1 MATVDR
7 WLLPDGIEEVLPPE
21 AARVEAARRQVL
33 DLFQRWGYEF
43 VVTPHIE
50 YLESLLTGAG
60 QDLDLR
66 TFKVTDPASGR
77 LMGFRADIT
86 PQVARMDA
94 HSLRREGPNR
104 LCYAGSVLHARP
116 RALATSRSPIQ
127 LGAELYGNTG
137 SAGDVEVISL
147 LLDMLEMAQVPDVH
161 MDLGHVGIYRGLA
174 QAAGLSGEVEQLL
187 FDALQRKAVDEI
199 AALTEGLP
207 GDLAGMLRALA
218 ELCGGREVLSQARE
232 VLAGAPA
239 PVQTALADITA
250 IADSLAARF
259 PQLPLYFDL
268 GELRGYHYHT
278 GVVFAAFVPGVGE
291 SIAQGG
297 RYDDIGADLAV
308 PVRRPVF
315 PPTSR
320 PWSLSAAPSST
331 SRAPESGRRPMASA
345 CGRRCSSCAVRACA
359 WYRRCPGRMRLRLP
373 KRAAT
378 GNCWFAMAIGRWPRS
393 EARHSS
399 FCRPRP
405 APNIHDGDKFM
416 GKNVVVLGTQWGDEG
431 KGKIVDLLTDQAAAW
446 CVTRA
451 ATMPVIPWWSLARR
465 LCCT

>member
-1 MATVDR
+1 M
-7 WLLPDGIEEVLPPE
+7 
-21 AARVEAARRQVL
+21 L

-127 LGAELYGNTG
+127 LGAELYGDA
-137 SAGDVEVISL
+137 SPASDVEVISL
-147 LLDMLEMAQVPDVH
+147 MLDMLAMAEVPDVH

-174 QAAGLSGEVEQLL
+174 RAADLSGEAEQAL
-187 FDALQRKAVDEI
+187 FDALQRKAVDEV
-199 AALTEGLP
+199 AALTDGLP
-207 GDLAGMLRALA
+207 AQLAGMLRALA
-218 ELCGGREVLSQARE
+218 ELCGSREVLEQAAE
-232 VLAGAPA
+232 VLADAPA
-239 PVQTALADITA
+239 VVKAALADLVV
-250 IADSLAARF
+250 IANSLAQRF

-297 RYDDIGADLAV
+297 RYDHIGADFGRARPATGFSTDLKTLVTLGQVRLDASVQGIWAPAEGAGLWQAV
-308 PVRRPVF
+308 QQLRRD
-315 PPTSR
+315 
-320 PWSLSAAPSST
+320 
-331 SRAPESGRRPMASA
+331 GRRVVQALPGQDAASA
-345 CGRRCSSCAVRACA
+345 REAGCDAQLQ
-359 WYRRCPGRMRLRLP
+359 LRE
-373 KRAAT
+373 
-378 GNCWFAMAIGRWPRS
+378 GNWQ
-393 EARHSS
+393 
-399 FCRPRP
+399 
-405 APNIHDGDKFM
+405 
-416 GKNVVVLGTQWGDEG
+416 VV
-431 KGKIVDLLTDQAAAW
+431 
-446 CVTRA
+446 
-451 ATMPVIPWWSLARR
+451 PF
-465 LCCT
+465 

>member
-7 WLLPDGIEEVLPPE
+7 WLLPDGIEEVLPPD

-127 LGAELYGNTG
+127 LGAELYGDA
-137 SAGDVEVISL
+137 SPASDVEVISL
-147 LLDMLEMAQVPDVH
+147 MLDMLAMAEVPDVH

-174 QAAGLSGEVEQLL
+174 RAAGLSGEAEQAL
-187 FDALQRKAVDEI
+187 FDALQRKAVDEV
-199 AALTEGLP
+199 AALTDGLP
-207 GDLAGMLRALA
+207 AQLAGMLRALA
-218 ELCGGREVLSQARE
+218 ELCGSREVLEQAAA
-232 VLAGAPA
+232 VLADAPA
-239 PVQTALADITA
+239 VVKAALADLVV
-250 IADSLAARF
+250 IADALAQRF

-297 RYDDIGADLAV
+297 RYDHIGADFGRARPATGFSTDLKTLVTLGQVQLDAPVQGIWAPAEGAGLWQAV
-308 PVRRPVF
+308 QQLRRN
-315 PPTSR
+315 
-320 PWSLSAAPSST
+320 
-331 SRAPESGRRPMASA
+331 GRRVVQALPGQDAASA
-345 CGRRCSSCAVRACA
+345 REAGCDAQLQ
-359 WYRRCPGRMRLRLP
+359 LRE
-373 KRAAT
+373 
-378 GNCWFAMAIGRWPRS
+378 GNWQ
-393 EARHSS
+393 
-399 FCRPRP
+399 
-405 APNIHDGDKFM
+405 
-416 GKNVVVLGTQWGDEG
+416 VV
-431 KGKIVDLLTDQAAAW
+431 
-446 CVTRA
+446 
-451 ATMPVIPWWSLARR
+451 PF
-465 LCCT
+465 